1 MDFNNV
7 LYMIL
12 SLVVGIV
19 IGYLIRQLILANKS
33 NKEREQAE
41 NILTKANEEARN
53 ILLQAKDKA
62 LEVRQSADA
71 EISRRR
77 SELIKEEDRIQKRRD
92 EIDART
98 ERNDKREQIL
108 NKRQSAVDKRANE
121 VEKMY
126 AQEIEELQR
135 ISQMSKEEA
144 QNLLLEEVEKEARSD
159 MARIMRQIE
168 AEAREDGETR
178 ARKLIA
184 SAIQRVASEHVQ
196 EITTSFVP
204 LPNDEMKG
212 RIIGRNGRNI
222 HAFEQAAGVDV
233 IVDDTPEA
241 ITISCFDAV
250 RREIAVRSMAKLVL
264 DGRIHPA
271 HIEKII
277 NREKEEVERIIVEAG
292 DQAAYDAGVTGLHPE
307 ILKMLGRLKFRTSYG
322 QNQLDHAIE
331 TAQLAGVIAAELDA
345 DVEIAKAGALLH
357 DLGKAMDH
365 NVEGTHAMI
374 GAEFVK
380 RYGVPGTVINI
391 IGSHHHEVEQES
403 VEAVIVEAADAI
415 SGARP
420 GARRESLEQYIK
432 RIRALEEIANSFK
445 GVNQSYALQ
454 AGREVRI
461 FVRPED
467 VDDLAS
473 IRLAR
478 DIARQIEDN
487 MQYPGQ
493 IKVTVIRE
501 TRSVDYAK

>member
-1 MDFNNV
+1 MGTNEIIFV
-7 LYMIL
+7 II
-12 SLVVGIV
+12 SLIVGIV
-19 IGYLIRQLILANKS
+19 IGYIIRQVIYMNRVANQ
-33 NKEREQAE
+33 REQAE
-41 NILTKANEEARN
+41 NILSAANEKAKN
-53 ILLQAKDKA
+53 IEIQAKDNA
-62 LEVRQSADA
+62 IEIRQAA
-71 EISRRR
+71 ENEISRRR
-77 SELIKEEDRIQKRRD
+77 SELSKEEDRILNRRNELD
-92 EIDART
+92 DRA
-98 ERNDKREQIL
+98 ERIEKREQTL
-108 NKRQSAVDKRANE
+108 NKRQSALDKQSNE
-121 VEKMY
+121 IEKMY
-126 AQEIEELQR
+126 SQELEELQR
-135 ISQMSKEEA
+135 ISQMSTDEA
-144 QNLLLEEVEKEARSD
+144 RESLLNEVEKEARSD

-168 AEAREDGETR
+168 AEARAEGETR
-178 ARKLIA
+178 ARKLVA

-196 EITTSFVP
+196 EVTTSFVP

-241 ITISCFDAV
+241 ITISCFDSV
-250 RREIAVRSMAKLVL
+250 RREVAVRSMAKLVL

-277 NREKEEVERIIVEAG
+277 RKEREEVERIIVEAG
-292 DQAAYDAGVTGLHPE
+292 DQAAYDAGVPGLHPE
-307 ILKMLGRLKFRTSYG
+307 ILRTLGRLKFRTSYG
-322 QNQLDHAIE
+322 QNQLEHAVE
-331 TAQLAGVIAAELDA
+331 TSQLAGVIAAELDA
-345 DVEIAKAGALLH
+345 NVEVAKAGALLH

-365 NVEGTHAMI
+365 NTEGTHAMI
-374 GAEFVK
+374 GAEFAK
-380 RYGVPGTVINI
+380 RYGVPKDVVNTIAA
-391 IGSHHHEVEQES
+391 HHHEVEQES

-432 RIRALEEIANSFK
+432 RVRALEEVANSFK

-454 AGREVRI
+454 AGREIRI

-467 VDDLAS
+467 IDDLDA

-478 DIARQIEDN
+478 DIAKQIEES

-501 TRSVDYAK
+501 TRAVDYAK